1 MRIKHALLC
10 AGLLACVPGATFAQ
24 VPVIVE
30 AENGTLGASLA
41 IATDAGGVTYIT
53 TTENSAA
60 NPTPARTATY
70 AVTFPAAGSYA
81 LYVRI
86 LAGPVGGNDDSF
98 YLTNGFNTTT
108 SWSAPYNTSVGG
120 ATAPG
125 AGVPT
130 GGTAGQNVWKWVRMT
145 SLPGAGGGTG
155 PSAWVVPAGALTQ
168 TFAWGSREDGLL
180 FDKFAFGPVGSCY
193 TVGDLDAARAP
204 TISCP
209 PPAPPDPP
217 AFTRTGPPLATGQS
231 KFLGSAHSPGN
242 ASLNFGAYW
251 NQVTPENGG
260 KWGTAQP
267 QSPFG
272 PADQGYP
279 TLPNP
284 VFNFAQARQAYDQA
298 RANGHVFKWHVLFW
312 GNQQPG
318 WIESLPVAKQE
329 EAIRIWL
336 AAIAREFPDLEQI
349 EVVNEPL
356 HDPPRGAGNG
366 NYIEALGGDNGLYG
380 TGWDWIIRAFELARE
395 YFPNAKLMLNDFSIT
410 NDGNATTRYLEIIE
424 LLKARRAHRSRR
436 HPGPRLRVQ
445 LQQPR
450 PALPRRTPRIWRAWR
465 PPGCPSM
472 SPSSTSM
479 VSTRPGACRTM
490 RRSSRATRRSF
501 RCSGRANTSR
511 A

>member
-1 MRIKHALLC
+1 MRNKHALLFAC
-10 AGLLACVPGATFAQ
+10 LLACVPSVSFAQ
-24 VPVIVE
+24 VPLIVE
-30 AENGTLGASLA
+30 AESGTLGASLT
-41 IATDAGGVTYIT
+41 IATDAGGVTHIT
-53 TTENSAA
+53 TTENSAV

-70 AVTFPAAGSYA
+70 EVTFPSAGSYA

-98 YLTNGFNTTT
+98 YVPNGFNTTT
-108 SWSAPYNTSVGG
+108 SWAAPYNTSTGG

-145 SLPGAGGGTG
+145 ALPGGGGGTG
-155 PSAWVVPAGALTQ
+155 PSAWVVPDGALTRL
-168 TFAWGSREDGLL
+168 FAWGSREDGLL

-193 TVGDLDAARAP
+193 TVGDLDAGSAP

-209 PPAPPDPP
+209 PPGPPDPP
-217 AFTRTGPPLATGQS
+217 PFTRSGLPLATGQS
-231 KFLGSAHSPGN
+231 KFLGSAHSPGT

-279 TLPNP
+279 PLPNP
-284 VFNFAQARQAYDQA
+284 VFNFAQAHQAYDQA

-318 WIESLPVAKQE
+318 WIETLPVAKQE

-336 AAIAREFPDLEQI
+336 AAIAREFPDLEQLD
-349 EVVNEPL
+349 VVNEPL
-356 HDPPRGAGNG
+356 HDPPRGATNG
-366 NYIEALGGDNGLYG
+366 NYIEALGAGGVQHQEGETSVARYEADALGHDQQWSKLNSLKLHRQ
-380 TGWDWIIRAFELARE
+380 IRSALA
-395 YFPNAKLMLNDFSIT
+395 
-410 NDGNATTRYLEIIE
+410 
-424 LLKARRAHRSRR
+424 
-436 HPGPRLRVQ
+436 
-445 LQQPR
+445 
-450 PALPRRTPRIWRAWR
+450 
-465 PPGCPSM
+465 
-472 SPSSTSM
+472 
-479 VSTRPGACRTM
+479 
-490 RRSSRATRRSF
+490 
-501 RCSGRANTSR
+501 
-511 A
+511 

>member
-1 MRIKHALLC
+1 MRNKHALLRAC
-10 AGLLACVPGATFAQ
+10 LLACVPSASFAQ

-30 AENGTLGASLA
+30 AESGTLGASLT
-41 IATDAGGVTYIT
+41 IATDAGGVTHIT
-53 TTENSAA
+53 TTENSAV

-70 AVTFPAAGSYA
+70 EVLFPAAGSYA

-86 LAGPVGGNDDSF
+86 LTGPVGGNDDSF
-98 YLTNGFNTTT
+98 YVPNGFDTTT
-108 SWSAPYNTSVGG
+108 SWAAPYNTSTGG

-145 SLPGAGGGTG
+145 ALPGAGGGTG
-155 PSAWVVPAGALTQ
+155 PSAWVVTEGALTR

-193 TVGDLDAARAP
+193 TVGDLDAGRAP
-204 TISCP
+204 TVSCP
-209 PPAPPDPP
+209 PPGPPDPP
-217 AFTRTGPPLATGQS
+217 AFTRTGLPLATGQP

-284 VFNFAQARQAYDQA
+284 AFNFAQARQAYDQA

-312 GNQQPG
+312 GTSSPAGSRACPSPSRKKPSASG
-318 WIESLPVAKQE
+318 WA
-329 EAIRIWL
+329 
-336 AAIAREFPDLEQI
+336 
-349 EVVNEPL
+349 
-356 HDPPRGAGNG
+356 
-366 NYIEALGGDNGLYG
+366 
-380 TGWDWIIRAFELARE
+380 
-395 YFPNAKLMLNDFSIT
+395 
-410 NDGNATTRYLEIIE
+410 
-424 LLKARRAHRSRR
+424 RSRGSF
-436 HPGPRLRVQ
+436 P
-445 LQQPR
+445 
-450 PALPRRTPRIWRAWR
+450 T
-465 PPGCPSM
+465 
-472 SPSSTSM
+472 
-479 VSTRPGACRTM
+479 
-490 RRSSRATRRSF
+490 SSRSRS
-501 RCSGRANTSR
+501 
-511 A
+511 